1 MKWLHTL
8 RSKHSN
14 ELILVGILIFVVILM
29 GCLSPSKFFTVNNLL
44 TMTFQMP
51 EFGLIA
57 LGMMVAI
64 LTGGINLSITNV
76 ATLSGIAAA
85 FVLSSEFTQQ
95 NPGVGIALAVL
106 TSLVVAVLTGM
117 FNGVFVAYVGVAAML
132 VTLGSMTLFEGIG
145 LNLTKGGSI
154 AGFPLSFMKLGNNKL
169 LGIPIP
175 LLIYI
180 AAIIVSYFMLE
191 RSNWG
196 VKVYMTGCNEVA
208 TRFSGINT
216 RRTLL
221 KVYIFSSVMASLAG
235 LVMISRYNSAKV
247 DYGSSYMMQ
256 SVAAVVLGGTSING
270 GHGTVAGTVIA
281 VAIIQVTSTGLNLYG
296 TDRYLIDIIIGC
308 ILIGVLAIRFL
319 NGKRQSAKL
328 LKGGAAP
335 AAKARA

>member
-1 MKWLHTL
+1 MKLLHKL
-8 RSKHSN
+8 LSKHSN
-14 ELILVGILIFVVILM
+14 ELILLVILVGVVLLMGIL
-29 GCLSPSKFFTVNNLL
+29 SPGKFYTKNNLL
-44 TMTFQMP
+44 TMAAQMP

-85 FVLSSEFTQQ
+85 FTLLSEFTQ
-95 NPGVGIALAVL
+95 NYPGPGIVLAVVS
-106 TSLVVAVLTGM
+106 SLIVAILTGL

-154 AGFPLSFMKLGNNKL
+154 AGFPPSFMKLGNGSL
-169 LGIPIP
+169 LGIPVP
-175 LLIYI
+175 LLIYL

-221 KVYIFSSVMASLAG
+221 KVYVFSSVMASLGG

-270 GHGTVAGTVIA
+270 GHGTVLGTVIA

-296 TDRYLIDIIIGC
+296 AERYDIDIITGC
-308 ILIGVLAIRFL
+308 ILVGVLTIRFM
-319 NGKRQSAKL
+319 NAKRQSAKL
-328 LKGGAAP
+328 LKGGGAAQ
-335 AAKARA
+335 RANV

>member
-1 MKWLHTL
+1 MRFIQNL

-14 ELILVGILIFVVILM
+14 ELILLFILVGVVLLM
-29 GCLSPSKFFTVNNLL
+29 GVLSPDKFFTKNNLL
-44 TMTFQMP
+44 TMAAQMP

-64 LTGGINLSITNV
+64 LTGGINLSITKV
-76 ATLSGIAAA
+76 TTLSGIAAA
-85 FVLSSEFTQQ
+85 FILSSELTQR
-95 NPGVGIALAVL
+95 NPGLGIVLAVAL
-106 TSLVVAVLTGM
+106 SLLVAVLTGL
-117 FNGVFVAYVGVAAML
+117 FNGAFVAYVGVAAML

-154 AGFPLSFMKLGNNKL
+154 AGFPLAFMKLGNGSL
-169 LGIPIP
+169 AGIPIP
-175 LLIYI
+175 LLVYF

-270 GHGTVAGTVIA
+270 GHGTVLGTVIA

-296 TDRYLIDIIIGC
+296 AERYDIDIITGC
-308 ILIGVLAIRFL
+308 ILVGVLAIRFF
-319 NGKRQSAKL
+319 NSKRQSVKL
-328 LKGGAAP
+328 LKGAA
-335 AAKARA
+335 ARGAKA